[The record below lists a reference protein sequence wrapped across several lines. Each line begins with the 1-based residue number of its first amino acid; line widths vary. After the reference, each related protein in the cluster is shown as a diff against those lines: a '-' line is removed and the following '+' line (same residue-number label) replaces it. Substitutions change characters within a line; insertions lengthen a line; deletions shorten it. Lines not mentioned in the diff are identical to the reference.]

1 MQIYK
6 YVKGYEYKGYDKMN
20 CSQLEKRGRMMY
32 IFEAALEYF
41 ISILVSGSFLAT
53 LTKELGISDRLTGI
67 LSSVISLGCLFQL
80 LTITIRRRQVKK
92 IVIWLSIANQFLFM
106 LLYVVP
112 LFEINKT
119 VKIAV
124 FVIFIFWA
132 YVIYNFIHPKKIDW
146 LMSMVEDKNRG
157 RFTANKEIVSLGLG
171 MVFSFLMGT
180 VIDSFSE
187 KGQTR
192 TALAISAAVI
202 FILMVLHTLTM
213 VFTGEKDSG
222 VQERV
227 NSLQSV
233 KDVFANKNVLQIAI
247 LFVLYYISTYIST
260 PFYGTYQIGELGL
273 NLKFISVITMCG
285 SISRLLVS
293 KFWGG
298 YADKRSF
305 AAMIEKCFVF
315 LAMGQLAVIFAI
327 PETGKIMFVIYQ
339 IFHGVALGG
348 INSALINLIFDYVP
362 VDKRA
367 NSLAVT
373 QAVAGVVGFMTTLL
387 ISPLVSY
394 IQNNGNTLCG
404 IRIYAQQFITVI
416 AFVFT
421 IISIIY
427 IRKVVMKQVKPT

>member
-1 MQIYK
+1 
-6 YVKGYEYKGYDKMN
+6 
-20 CSQLEKRGRMMY
+20 
-32 IFEAALEYF
+32 
-41 ISILVSGSFLAT
+41 
-53 LTKELGISDRLTGI
+53 
-67 LSSVISLGCLFQL
+67 
-80 LTITIRRRQVKK
+80 
-92 IVIWLSIANQFLFM
+92 
-106 LLYVVP
+106 
-112 LFEINKT
+112 
-119 VKIAV
+119 
-124 FVIFIFWA
+124 
-132 YVIYNFIHPKKIDW
+132 
-146 LMSMVEDKNRG
+146 
-157 RFTANKEIVSLGLG
+157 
-171 MVFSFLMGT
+171 MGT

-213 VFTGEKDSG
+213 VFTVEKDSG